1 MEKKIYTAPTLS
13 VEEYDMTQVICT
25 SNQVNHISSGDGV
38 NLGYGGSD
46 ANYTGGARANNRG
59 GIWDED

>member
-1 MEKKIYTAPTLS
+1 MEKKNYTAPTLS
-13 VEEYDMTQVICT
+13 VVEYDMTQVICT
-25 SNQVNHISSGDGV
+25 SGNQVNGLGGNSGLD
-38 NLGYGGSD
+38 YGGSD

>member
-13 VEEYDMTQVICT
+13 VVEYDMMQIICS
-25 SNQVNHISSGDGV
+25 SNKVQSVDAGDTG
-38 NLGYGGSD
+38 LGYGG
-46 ANYTGGARANNRG
+46 AGTGGARANNRG

>member
-1 MEKKIYTAPTLS
+1 MEKKIYTTPALS

-25 SNQVNHISSGDGV
+25 SGNKVNNVSGGD
-38 NLGYGGSD
+38 LSYGGGNNG
-46 ANYTGGARANNRG
+46 AARANNRG